1 MERDI
6 TLTGNSKQVLIIPSS
21 PARFPGE
28 DNFIT
33 DGLKYDLFIDVPN
46 KRTYTLRQF
55 FNRYL
60 NDLFNEWVISHIT
73 IVCYEPNQANI
84 VFHDTEKGRE
94 LATMFKLMHVE
105 YDQQPQLIG
114 ASRWP

>member
-1 MERDI
+1 VERDI

-21 PARFPGE
+21 P
-28 DNFIT
+28 T
-33 DGLKYDLFIDVPN
+33 KDGLKYELFIDVPN

-55 FNRYL
+55 LNRYL
-60 NDLFNEWVISHIT
+60 NELFNEWVISHII
-73 IVCYEPNQANI
+73 IVCYEPNQATI
-84 VFHDTEKGRE
+84 VFDDTEKGRE